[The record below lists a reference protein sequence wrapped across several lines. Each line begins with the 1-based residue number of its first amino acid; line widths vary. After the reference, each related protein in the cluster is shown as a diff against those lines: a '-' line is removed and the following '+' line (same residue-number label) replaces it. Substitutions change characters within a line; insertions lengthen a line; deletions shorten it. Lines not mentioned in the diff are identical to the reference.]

1 MLKPYCQEETI
12 AENLTVNNAETQ
24 PAEETHELQADD
36 QDPSTNRKLRRIVEG
51 FYTTR
56 K

>member
-1 MLKPYCQEETI
+1 MLK
-12 AENLTVNNAETQ
+12 LQ

-51 FYTTR
+51 FYLPENELTM
-56 K
+56 